1 MEDIRIIQESLPVI
15 KINFDEMKSALTETL
30 KNYQG
35 IIVTEESLSSCKATQ
50 KELAGVR
57 NKIDTY
63 RKDKKKL
70 LSKPI
75 TAFEEQCKE
84 LISLVEQAEQP
95 IKQGI
100 SVFDDMKR
108 EEKRNTALKLIQEV
122 IAEQE
127 LNEKYGSQ
135 LTVTDKYCNL
145 TAKEKEVKD
154 DLISRAITLKV
165 EQDREAELIDIIK
178 DAIESEN
185 EKINTKLTYADFK
198 RYVDRGVATKEI
210 LQEIKSRADTIYRA
224 ENPPKVVE
232 QANIPQQQESVS
244 KLIVEPVRELKQ
256 YYAEYRITGS
266 LEQLRS
272 VSKFLKDNGIK
283 YTTGEQ
289 GEI

>member
-75 TAFEEQCKE
+75 AAFEEQCKE

-185 EKINTKLTYADFK
+185 EKINTKLSFTDFQ
-198 RYVDRGVATKEI
+198 RYIDMGIATKEI

>member
-185 EKINTKLTYADFK
+185 KKINTKLSFTDFQ